1 MKQEIERRAE
11 SLRREVDILSQ
22 DKNFL
27 SRENLSLEE
36 RLKRMEDR
44 AERTEAELLDSKRT
58 AQKYMERVLQT
69 TDDVR
74 GKFERDYAQEL
85 ADLKDRHNKELESAK
100 NHLVDIYE
108 RRVDHLRDQVGDYER
123 RTNKLE

>member
-1 MKQEIERRAE
+1 LEDQLAKSNDLKSDIERRAE
-11 SLRREVDILSQ
+11 SLRREVDILTQ

-44 AERTEAELLDSKRT
+44 AERNEAELLESKRV
-58 AQKYMERVLQT
+58 AHKYMERVLQT

-74 GKFERDYAQEL
+74 GKFERDYSQEL
-85 ADLKDRHNKELESAK
+85 ADLKERHTRELESAK

-108 RRVDHLRDQVGDYER
+108 RRVEHLR
-123 RTNKLE
+123 